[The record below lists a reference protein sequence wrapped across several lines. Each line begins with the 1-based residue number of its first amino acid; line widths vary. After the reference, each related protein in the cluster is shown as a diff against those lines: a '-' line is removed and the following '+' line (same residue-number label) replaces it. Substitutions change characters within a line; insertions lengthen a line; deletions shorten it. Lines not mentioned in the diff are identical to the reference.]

1 LEHTFSTGMSL
12 SDYIQVFSATIDTT
26 AWVILLLLFELETYQ
41 LPDEVIKGWVKR
53 ALHGIRAFCYLF
65 IVYALYGYIVE
76 LQSMF
81 NITSLEVADACALI
95 GGEWSYM
102 LQLDEYAVLDASN
115 CVAVGEQ
122 FWQYNG
128 FNIIVDRDMLE
139 MGRWL
144 AWTDVINAAA
154 WILVVLVLEFDVR
167 LQLKGAYSGR
177 LLRINQLIKLVLY
190 STLLAAA
197 IYWWIDG
204 DFLDF
209 WDAFLWLFAFVFIES
224 NLFAWQAETQAAE
237 EASANQ

>member
-1 LEHTFSTGMSL
+1 
-12 SDYIQVFSATIDTT
+12 
-26 AWVILLLLFELETYQ
+26 
-41 LPDEVIKGWVKR
+41 
-53 ALHGIRAFCYLF
+53 
-65 IVYALYGYIVE
+65 
-76 LQSMF
+76 
-81 NITSLEVADACALI
+81 
-95 GGEWSYM
+95 
-102 LQLDEYAVLDASN
+102 
-115 CVAVGEQ
+115 
-122 FWQYNG
+122 
-128 FNIIVDRDMLE
+128 
-139 MGRWL
+139 
-144 AWTDVINAAA
+144 
-154 WILVVLVLEFDVR
+154 VLVLEFDVR